1 MTENNTYPDLKINGK
16 LFPLWILKNFK
27 KYKLDPIIKEEG
39 VDPCNLESSSGIKE
53 LRKYQQ
59 FIGSYL
65 DYRSPYHDILIYHGL
80 GSGKTAT
87 AVNVYNMLYNYN
99 PGWNVFVLI
108 KASLKNDPWMR
119 DLNEW
124 LSKTDNQNQM
134 ANIKFIHYD
143 SPKADR
149 DFIEAIK
156 NADIQ
161 KKNIY
166 IIEEAHNFIK
176 NVYNNITQKTGRRAF
191 TIYDYIQKEKK
202 ENSNTRIILLS
213 GTPAVNN
220 PFEIALIFNLLR
232 PDTFPMSEMHFNELY
247 IMQGKIPTL
256 NSQNKNMFQRRIMGL
271 VSYYYGSTSDLFAEK
286 NVLIKKLPM
295 DNYHQEVYEH
305 YESIEEQLEKKNRMK
320 KSSTKVYKSY
330 TRQASNFVFP
340 IINQQITGDN
350 RPRPSKFRLS
360 QEESEQILQGLSND
374 VIQRKKNTDTTKLQ
388 TDIILYVETI
398 KKFVSSFETFL
409 IQKNKHD
416 LEQNHTLEDDINIFK
431 TEYKFKFKEFMEKHI
446 NKSSLLKAM
455 YACSCKMTAILFYSL
470 RSQGP
475 ILVYS
480 NYVKMEGLEIFKI
493 YLHMIGFGLYGREQS
508 KPFHSYTE
516 YHGEIETDT
525 RTQNLLNFN
534 QPANIDGSIIRI
546 ILISPAG
553 SEGISLMNVRQVHVM
568 EPYWNEVRI
577 EQLIGRAVRQCSHKA
592 LPMEQRKVDI
602 YRYLAVRSESSNKK
616 DKDTTDQDIYT
627 LAKAKS
633 SLIDTFL
640 STLKEIAVDC
650 ELFKNHNMIDNP
662 YKCFKFNE
670 KSYFEGYI
678 GPSYKEDIYY
688 DKKIDNGLNSVNS
701 DIKKIK
707 VIKIKAVFKIN
718 NEYSDI
724 DNYWYN
730 PDTGIVY
737 DIDLDFPIGKVYFE
751 NGMANKLNKDT
762 YIIDQQIEIPDS
774 NVL

>member
-1 MTENNTYPDLKINGK
+1 MSENNTYPDLKINGR

-27 KYKLDPIIKEEG
+27 KYKLDPIIKKEG
-39 VDPCNLESSSGIKE
+39 EDPCNMTNSSGIKE

-65 DYRSPYHDILIYHGL
+65 DYRSPYRDILIYHGL
-80 GSGKTAT
+80 GSGKTAS

-108 KASLKNDPWMR
+108 KASLRNDPWMK
-119 DLNEW
+119 DLKEW
-124 LSKTDNQNQM
+124 LYEKDKDERM

-149 DFIEAIK
+149 DFIEAIR
-156 NADIQ
+156 NADVQ

-176 NVYNNITQKTGRRAF
+176 NVYNNITQKTGRRAY
-191 TIYDYIQKEKK
+191 TIYYYIQKEKK

-232 PDTFPMSEMHFNELY
+232 PDIFPMNEMHFNELY
-247 IMQGKIPTL
+247 ITEGKIPTL
-256 NSQNKNMFQRRIMGL
+256 NNQNKNMFQRRIMGL

-286 NVLIKKLPM
+286 IFLIKKLPM
-295 DNYHQEVYEH
+295 DKYQQEVYEH
-305 YESIEEQLEKKNRMK
+305 YEQIEEQLEKKSKQRQGG
-320 KSSTKVYKSY
+320 TKVYKSY

-340 IINQQITGDN
+340 VISQQITGDN

-360 QEESEQILQGLSND
+360 EEESEKILQGLADD
-374 VIQRKKNTDTTKLQ
+374 VIQKKSSGDITKLK
-388 TDIILYVETI
+388 TDILLYIETI
-398 KKFVSSFETFL
+398 KKFVSEFEIL
-409 IQKNKHD
+409 LANKNLDDIK
-416 LEQNHTLEDDINIFK
+416 NGNTLEDDINIFK
-431 TEYKFKFKEFMEKHI
+431 TEYKFKFKEFMEGYK
-446 NKSSLLKAM
+446 NKSSLLKTL
-455 YACSCKMTAILFYSL
+455 YACSCKMTAILFYML
-470 RSQGP
+470 RSKGP

-493 YLHMIGFGLYGREQS
+493 YIRMLGFGEHGKEQS

-516 YHGEIETDT
+516 FHGEIDPEI
-525 RTQNLLNFN
+525 RSRNLADFN
-534 QPANIDGSIIRI
+534 QINNIDGSIIRI

-553 SEGISLMNVRQVHVM
+553 AEGISLMNVRQVHVM

-592 LPMEQRKVDI
+592 LPMDERKVDI
-602 YRYLAVRSESSNKK
+602 YRYLSIRSDNTK
-616 DKDTTDQDIYT
+616 DKDTTDQEIYT

-640 STLKEIAVDC
+640 STIKEIAVDC
-650 ELFKNHNMIDNP
+650 YLFKNHNMINNT
-662 YKCFKFNE
+662 YSCFKFNE

-678 GPSYKEDIYY
+678 GPSYKDDIYY
-688 DKKIDNGLNSVNS
+688 DKKIDNGLNSLHS
-701 DIKKIK
+701 EIKKIK
-707 VIKIKAVFKIN
+707 VFKIKAVYKIDDG
-718 NEYSDI
+718 YSEVE
-724 DNYWYN
+724 NYWYN
-730 PDTGIVY
+730 PETGVVY
-737 DIDLDFPIGKVYFE
+737 DLDLDFPMGKIYSD
-751 NGMANKLNKDT
+751 NGIANKLNKDT
-762 YIIDQQIEIPDS
+762 YIIDQLVNIPEMHI
-774 NVL
+774 L